1 MNSDNIIKII
11 PNMYI
16 AEQSL
21 KDNNDILKTFN
32 IKFIININSTKK
44 DIDNYTVY
52 ELIINESD
60 KYLSNI
66 NFNIDYEILC
76 DFIMYAF
83 KHDAAILI
91 IDDNFMIPM
100 LIAGIFL
107 MKFMKTTFIE
117 TIYWLYYKLK
127 INSQLNKNILFHL
140 FNYYKK
146 MSEC

>member
-11 PNMYI
+11 PNLYI
-16 AEQSL
+16 ADQSL

-52 ELIINESD
+52 ELAINESD
-60 KYLSNI
+60 KYSSNI
-66 NFNIDYEILC
+66 NLNIDYEILC

-83 KHDAAILI
+83 KHDSAILI
-91 IDDNFMIPM
+91 IDDNYMIPM

-146 MSEC
+146 IIEC